1 MLSEWPK
8 VTFPLQKEAEKNH
21 ELFAEV
27 VREIRKIRADT
38 SIPPSKTIK
47 VQIFA
52 KNKNAE
58 VLESFLP
65 IIS

>member
-1 MLSEWPK
+1 MLSHWP
-8 VTFPLQKEAEKNH
+8 VVEFPVQKEAEKNH
-21 ELFAEV
+21 ELFVEV
-27 VREIRKIRADT
+27 VREIRKIRSDT

-58 VLESFLP
+58 ILE
-65 IIS
+65 